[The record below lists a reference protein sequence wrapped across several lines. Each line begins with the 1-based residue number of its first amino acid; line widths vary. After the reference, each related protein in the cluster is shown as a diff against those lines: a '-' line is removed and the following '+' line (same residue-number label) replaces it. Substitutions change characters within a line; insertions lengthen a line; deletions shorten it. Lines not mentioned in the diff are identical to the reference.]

1 VKAILLRA
9 GLALTTAVGA
19 VVSVAPAVQAATPV
33 TASLAPG
40 TGSAAASDANMLLR
54 KGIDCG
60 ERGDFAGA
68 QRAFRSV
75 VALDQKNKLA
85 WYNLGIIAGTGVRT
99 AEAVAD
105 YDRAIRADPSYTPA
119 LYNEAVLIETAHP
132 MKAIALYRR
141 IVATNPRASTA
152 YLHLGRTLARQK
164 DNAAARDAFAH
175 AIAVDPTLLDYVP
188 QKFRAA
194 AAKMATTLR
203 PGVR

>member
-1 VKAILLRA
+1 VKENWLRA
-9 GLALTTAVGA
+9 GLAVTAAVGVA
-19 VVSVAPAVQAATPV
+19 VCVAPAVQAAPV
-33 TASLAPG
+33 VPSSVSG
-40 TGSAAASDANMLLR
+40 TGNVTPSAADLLLK
-54 KGIDCG
+54 KGIDRG
-60 ERGDFAGA
+60 ARGDFAGA
-68 QRAFRSV
+68 ERAFKSV
-75 VALDQKNKLA
+75 VALDQNNKLA
-85 WYNLGIIAGTGVRT
+85 WYNLGIIAGAGART

-105 YDRAIRADPSYTPA
+105 YNRALRADPSYTPA

-175 AIAVDPTLLDYVP
+175 AIAVDPTLLDFVP
-188 QKFRAA
+188 QKFRVA